1 MCACV
6 SAHCALKPL
15 SSCTDPRVWRHF
27 SRWAQGNILDPQV
40 LQKLSIFCQ
49 RQLIFVREEL
59 WGSNIISR
67 VREVLQGWIVGSAA
81 GVGQVLA
88 MHTDV
93 FPSLLFPNPICVA
106 LRPDSYQA
114 SAEMAVVV
122 PVCGW
127 WVVFPLQ
134 LLQARKRTAAY
145 QALQSGL
152 LSVTAYEKMAAL
164 FSRAVPGM
172 TTQEKMSIWA
182 WEISQQFPGPFS
194 TYKYTAKD
202 PFSSLKSGSCLT

>member
-1 MCACV
+1 
-6 SAHCALKPL
+6 
-15 SSCTDPRVWRHF
+15 
-27 SRWAQGNILDPQV
+27 
-40 LQKLSIFCQ
+40 
-49 RQLIFVREEL
+49 
-59 WGSNIISR
+59 
-67 VREVLQGWIVGSAA
+67 
-81 GVGQVLA
+81 
-88 MHTDV
+88 
-93 FPSLLFPNPICVA
+93 
-106 LRPDSYQA
+106 
-114 SAEMAVVV
+114 MAVVV

-127 WVVFPLQ
+127 WVVFPLR

-194 TYKYTAKD
+194 AYKYTVKD
-202 PFSSLKSGSCLT
+202 PFFSLKSGSCLTSVLADLPFSTVILAGLLHRWLLRRGRKEPFQTSISASGEPFWDSSVHTCVCLSLNADIRRVRF